1 MSAVEQALEELAAL
15 VAPRGQ
21 EVLDRLARVEVTAE
35 TELRVGAVLRREYP
49 VELVT
54 AALGQHELRRRAQG
68 KFTRAQ
74 RMFFTR
80 AGLEQAS
87 SEVIAEHRAR
97 RFAGAVRVADLCC
110 GIGGDLLALGG
121 QREV

>member
-1 MSAVEQALEELAAL
+1 MAERHINQALEELAVL

-21 EVLDRLARVEVTAE
+21 EVLDRLARVEVTPE
-35 TELRVGAVLRREYP
+35 TELRVGAVLRRDYP
-49 VELVT
+49 V
-54 AALGQHELRRRAQG
+54 
-68 KFTRAQ
+68 
-74 RMFFTR
+74 
-80 AGLEQAS
+80 EQAS